1 MKVVFISNYILW
13 KLVEFTSYVS
23 SPEAGYCMTL
33 QMVQQT
39 IDSNFNKYG
48 LPNTKTGLP
57 NHNKQLP
64 LPVTTK
70 NTVLRNLQNENRITV
85 PKSMGSSLFPKG
97 NGSEL
102 DDVKLSGV
110 ERPAPE
116 CLFSSS
122 HQSLVSN
129 AANGQLVYVRRR
141 SEVELAKSS
150 IFDNSSNNVFYPQAR
165 NLGQQDESIEQNSQV
180 KESNICIPEV
190 ARIPMHSSVCFSSG
204 NPSVPFSLGKF
215 SNILQ
220 PTDSNYLAVS
230 SVIPPLDY
238 PKRMN
243 NQQWEERYCQLQDSL
258 KALDQT
264 NQEDYVQMLRSLSS
278 VELSRHA
285 VELEKR
291 SIQLSLEEAKEM
303 QRVQLFDI
311 LRKYSKNS
319 RAPSA
324 QQGQSEK

>member
-1 MKVVFISNYILW
+1 
-13 KLVEFTSYVS
+13 
-23 SPEAGYCMTL
+23 MTL

-190 ARIPMHSSVCFSSG
+190 ARIPMHSS
-204 NPSVPFSLGKF
+204 
-215 SNILQ
+215 
-220 PTDSNYLAVS
+220 
-230 SVIPPLDY
+230 
-238 PKRMN
+238 RMN